1 MHMPSGSKLSVAI
14 IGGGLVGCACG
25 HYLARKGADVTIL
38 EANFLASG
46 ASGANAGLLSLGMP
60 DRPDVAHLYAES
72 RRLMQEEIPSEIGDF
87 EYVQGGMLY
96 VAMDDDD
103 IRALEMREEAF
114 RKEEIECI
122 FLTPKQIL
130 REEPILSPAVT
141 GGLFVPGTGHFNP
154 FLLNHGL
161 GRSVID
167 KGGRIVTGVRVTS
180 IEKNQAGF
188 LLQTDSRVVPA
199 DAVVLATGW
208 QAGELTEPL
217 GFTIPVVPARGQI
230 IITEPLAPLT
240 RKAIHSAHHIY
251 MRQTVSGTC
260 QIGSHTE
267 FVGSDKAV
275 TLEKLSRYAKDIT
288 QMIPFFKQARMLRAY
303 AGLRP
308 LTPDALP
315 FVGAA
320 PVMEGL
326 FLACGHSRT
335 GASLS
340 IITGKIISELVMDG
354 EPSLDISPWSL
365 DRFGGKTFEECYN
378 GK

>member
-1 MHMPSGSKLSVAI
+1 
-14 IGGGLVGCACG
+14 
-25 HYLARKGADVTIL
+25 VTIL
-38 EANFLASG
+38 EAKFLASG

-60 DRPDVAHLYAES
+60 DRPDVAHIYAES

-87 EYVQGGMLY
+87 EYVQGGILY
-96 VAMDDDD
+96 VAMDEDDL
-103 IRALEMREEAF
+103 RALEMREEAF
-114 RKEEIECI
+114 REEGIEST
-122 FLTPKQIL
+122 FLTSEQMV
-130 REEPILSPAVT
+130 REEPILSPEVA
-141 GGLFVPGTGHFNP
+141 GGLFVPKTGHFNP
-154 FLLNHGL
+154 FLLTHGL
-161 GRSVID
+161 ARSVTE
-167 KGGRIVTGVRVTS
+167 KGGRIVAGTRVNS
-180 IEKNQAGF
+180 IEKNQTGF
-188 LLQTDSRVVPA
+188 LLQTDTRAVSA

-208 QAGELTEPL
+208 QSDELTESL
-217 GFTIPVVPARGQI
+217 GFTVPVVPARGQI

-240 RKAIHSAHHIY
+240 RKGIHSAHHIY

-267 FVGSDKAV
+267 FVGPDRNV
-275 TLEKLSRYAKDIT
+275 TLEKLRRYAEDIT
-288 QMIPFFKQARMLRAY
+288 QMIPFLKQARMLRAY

-320 PVMEGL
+320 PGTEGL
-326 FLACGHSRT
+326 ILACGHSRT

-340 IITGKIISELVMDG
+340 IVTGRIVSELIMEG

-365 DRFGGKTFEECYN
+365 DRFGEKTFEECYN